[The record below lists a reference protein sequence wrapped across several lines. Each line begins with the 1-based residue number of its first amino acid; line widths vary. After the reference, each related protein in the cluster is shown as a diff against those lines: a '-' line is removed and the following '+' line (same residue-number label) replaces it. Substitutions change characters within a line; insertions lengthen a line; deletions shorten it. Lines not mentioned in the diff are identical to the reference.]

1 MNEQTLQRLLSR
13 KFLLAMASVLSAT
26 ALVTFARISDGVY
39 SAVML
44 ATIAAYLTANV
55 AQKREETAK
64 AKSVEL
70 AKLKVAAP
78 IVEP

>member
-1 MNEQTLQRLLSR
+1 MTTQTMQHLLSR
-13 KFLLAMASVLSAT
+13 KFLLAMTSVLSAT
-26 ALVTFARISDGVY
+26 LLVAFARISDGVY

-44 ATIAAYLTANV
+44 ATVAAYLTANV

-70 AKLKVAAP
+70 ARLKATAST
-78 IVEP
+78 VEQ